1 MSHDSRRNM
10 KFRKVCSAL
19 AFGAAS
25 ALALGIP
32 GAAFSASSAAPA
44 AKSSSGSTSGGP
56 SVALSEY
63 KGVEAALPSRYA
75 EPKPGAVKTFT
86 IGFMNPS
93 GGNQNLQAVQDAA
106 QAETKRL
113 GGRFI
118 AKNDNV
124 DINTQLNNFKQL
136 LVQGADAILLYPL
149 DPKALGPAIKQAKEK
164 GVVVIGYDVT
174 NQASDPLPEGYV
186 SQVMQGRD
194 WQAWSMA
201 KAMAGAK
208 PGGQI
213 GLIGFAV
220 PVPGIEYLMQR
231 VKYWSEQM
239 GLKVVGRQDNRE
251 DSAAGGKVAATALLG
266 ANPQLAGIIAYND
279 PSAAGAAAAARIA
292 GRHISIVGMN
302 GDDFGA
308 QGVKKGTITATFQ
321 NDAVGQGVQ
330 GVIGAYD
337 VLAGLKVPKSI
348 VRPPR
353 AALTASTVNDVKT
366 WSQQLAELGH
376 SGN

>member
-1 MSHDSRRNM
+1 M
-10 KFRKVCSAL
+10 KFRKVYTAL
-19 AFGAAS
+19 ALGAAS
-25 ALALGIP
+25 TLALGIP
-32 GAAFSASSAAPA
+32 GAAFSAPSAAP
-44 AKSSSGSTSGGP
+44 GGP

-63 KGVEAALPSRYA
+63 KGVEAALPTHYA
-75 EPKPGAVKTFT
+75 EPKPGAVKSFT

-174 NQASDPLPEGYV
+174 NQASDALPEGYV
-186 SQVMQGRD
+186 SPVMQGRD

-201 KAMAGAK
+201 KAMASAK

-220 PVPGIEYLMQR
+220 PVPGIEYLVQR

-302 GDDFGA
+302 GDDFGV

-337 VLAGLKVPKSI
+337 VLAGIKVPKAI
-348 VRPPR
+348 VRPPS
-353 AALTASTVNDVKT
+353 ATITASTVKGVKS
-366 WSQQLAELGH
+366 WSQQLAELGR
-376 SGN
+376 SGD